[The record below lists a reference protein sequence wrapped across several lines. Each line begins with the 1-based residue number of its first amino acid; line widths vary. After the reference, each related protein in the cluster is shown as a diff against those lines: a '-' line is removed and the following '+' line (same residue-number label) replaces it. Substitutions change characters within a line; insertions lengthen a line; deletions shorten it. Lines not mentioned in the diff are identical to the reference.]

1 MRSIIALSGILLCF
15 VGGCTRQI
23 PETSDATIYYGGNI
37 LTMESDEPSY
47 VESIVERNGKIAFAG
62 KTKEARRHAGEDAV
76 EFDLAGRTLVPGFID
91 THVHFSVHGLTI
103 GFHNAVPSDY
113 PNVDAFLDY
122 VSNVVENT
130 PDGEWVVI
138 YGFDRVLV
146 EPYRNLT
153 RHDLDEVTTRNP
165 VVVLYLN
172 LHWATA
178 NSRALK
184 HADISKD
191 TPTHIAGG
199 GIFFKDEQGE
209 PTGVV
214 TESALLRLITALP
227 AESGEDAK
235 KDSLREVA
243 NFYSSKGITAI
254 ADLATGAGSGMKDV
268 LLLQDIAH
276 DKDFPL
282 RVTAT
287 PIYQILDRD
296 PLQTAP
302 TEINDI
308 QVLATIKGGRTYY
321 KK

>member
-1 MRSIIALSGILLCF
+1 
-15 VGGCTRQI
+15 
-23 PETSDATIYYGGNI
+23 
-37 LTMESDEPSY
+37 
-47 VESIVERNGKIAFAG
+47 
-62 KTKEARRHAGEDAV
+62 
-76 EFDLAGRTLVPGFID
+76 
-91 THVHFSVHGLTI
+91 
-103 GFHNAVPSDY
+103 
-113 PNVDAFLDY
+113 
-122 VSNVVENT
+122 
-130 PDGEWVVI
+130 
-138 YGFDRVLV
+138 
-146 EPYRNLT
+146 
-153 RHDLDEVTTRNP
+153 
-165 VVVLYLN
+165 
-172 LHWATA
+172 
-178 NSRALK
+178 
-184 HADISKD
+184 
-191 TPTHIAGG
+191 
-199 GIFFKDEQGE
+199 
-209 PTGVV
+209 
-214 TESALLRLITALP
+214 LLRLITALP